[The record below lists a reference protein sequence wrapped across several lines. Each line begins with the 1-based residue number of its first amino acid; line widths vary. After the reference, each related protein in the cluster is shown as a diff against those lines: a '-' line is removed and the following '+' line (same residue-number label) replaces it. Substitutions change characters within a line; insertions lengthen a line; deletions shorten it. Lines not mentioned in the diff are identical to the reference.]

1 MQPGE
6 TARGKD
12 EKMERLKG
20 RVAVVTGGGNG
31 IGRETA
37 LRFLREGAKVVVADV
52 NPENGA
58 RTLELAASEGAA
70 GGSVRFARTDVTA
83 EADVK
88 AAVECACDEFGRLD
102 CVFNNAGIG
111 GAFGPVT
118 DTEVK
123 EWDFSMEVLVRGVF
137 LGLKHGARV
146 LKRQGEGGVLL
157 STASIAGL
165 GGGAGS
171 HCYSAAKAAVAN
183 LTRSVA
189 LEMAPHRV
197 RVNAI
202 APGMIMTELFHR
214 GRSERGEQFAVG
226 RQPWPDPGRPADV
239 AAAAAFLASPDAVFI
254 TGQVIVVDGGVLAKG
269 PDLFGSGEENRMLKA
284 AGVDRGTTGEPLTV
298 RDLAGPG

>member
-1 MQPGE
+1 MG
-6 TARGKD
+6 
-12 EKMERLKG
+12 RLEG
-20 RVAVVTGGGNG
+20 QVAVVTGGGNG
-31 IGRETA
+31 IGRETV
-37 LRFLREGAKVVVADV
+37 LRFLREGSRVVVADL
-52 NPENGA
+52 NPENGTA
-58 RTLELAASEGAA
+58 TLELAAAEGH
-70 GGSVRFARTDVTA
+70 GEDVRFVRADVTA
-83 EADVK
+83 ENDVR
-88 AAVECACDEFGRLD
+88 AAIECAADEFGRLD

-118 DTEVK
+118 ETQVE

-137 LGLKHGARV
+137 LGLKHGARL

-157 STASIAGL
+157 STASVAGL

-214 GRSERGEQFAVG
+214 GRSERGEEFALG
-226 RQPWPDPGRPADV
+226 RQPWPDPGRPADI
-239 AAAAAFLASPDAVFI
+239 AAAAAFLASADAVFI
-254 TGQVIVVDGGVLAKG
+254 TGQILVVDGGVLAKG
-269 PDLFGSGEENRMLKA
+269 PDIFGSGEDSRMLRA
-284 AGVDRGTTGEPLTV
+284 AGVDRGTTGEPLTM
-298 RDLAGPG
+298 RDLAGPDS

>member
-1 MQPGE
+1 MG
-6 TARGKD
+6 
-12 EKMERLKG
+12 RLDG
-20 RVAVVTGGGNG
+20 RVAVITGGGNG
-31 IGRETA
+31 IGRETV
-37 LRFLREGAKVVVADV
+37 LRFLREGARVVVADL
-52 NPENGA
+52 NPESGA
-58 RTLELAASEGAA
+58 GTIALAEDEGR
-70 GGSVRFARTDVTA
+70 GGDVRFVRTDVTA
-83 EADVK
+83 EADVRV
-88 AAVECACDEFGRLD
+88 AIECARDEFGRLD

-118 DTEVK
+118 DTEVA

-137 LGLKHGARV
+137 LGLKHGARA

-189 LEMAPHRV
+189 LEMAAHRV

-202 APGMIMTELFHR
+202 APGMIMTDLFHR
-214 GRSERGEQFAVG
+214 GRSERGEAFALG
-226 RQPWPDPGRPADV
+226 RQPWPDPGRPADI
-239 AAAAAFLASPDAVFI
+239 AATAAFLASGDAVFI

-269 PDLFGSGEENRMLKA
+269 PDIFGSGEDSRMLRA
-284 AGVDRGTTGEPLTV
+284 AGVDRGTTGEALTV
-298 RDLAGPG
+298 RDLPVHGS

>member
-1 MQPGE
+1 MAGDGM
-6 TARGKD
+6 TG
-12 EKMERLKG
+12 RLEG
-20 RVAVVTGGGNG
+20 QVAVVTGGGNG
-31 IGRETA
+31 IGRETV
-37 LRFLREGAKVVVADV
+37 LRFLREGARVVAADL
-52 NPENGA
+52 NPETGA
-58 RTLELAASEGAA
+58 RTLALAAEQGR
-70 GGSVRFARTDVTA
+70 GGDARFVRADVTE
-83 EADVK
+83 EADVR
-88 AAVECACDEFGRLD
+88 AAVECARDEFGRLD
-102 CVFNNAGIG
+102 CVFNNAGVG

-118 DTEVK
+118 DTEVE

-157 STASIAGL
+157 STASVAGL

-202 APGMIMTELFHR
+202 APGMIMTDLFHR
-214 GRSERGEQFAVG
+214 GRAERGEQFALD
-226 RQPWPDPGRPADV
+226 RQPWPDPGRPADI

-254 TGQVIVVDGGVLAKG
+254 TGQIIVVDGGVLAKG
-269 PDLFGSGEENRMLKA
+269 PDIFGSGEDSRMLRA
-284 AGVDRGTTGEPLTV
+284 AGVDRGTTGAPLTV
-298 RDLAGPG
+298 RDLADPGS

>member
-1 MQPGE
+1 MG
-6 TARGKD
+6 
-12 EKMERLKG
+12 RLKD

-31 IGRETA
+31 IGRETV
-37 LRFLREGAKVVVADV
+37 LRFLREGAKVVAADV
-52 NPENGA
+52 NPESGA
-58 RTLELAASEGAA
+58 RTLALAASEGAA
-70 GGSVRFARTDVTA
+70 GSVRFARTDVTE
-83 EADVK
+83 EAGVK
-88 AAVECACDEFGRLD
+88 AAIECACDEFGRID

-118 DTEVK
+118 DTEVE

-137 LGLKHGARV
+137 LGLKHGARA

-202 APGMIMTELFHR
+202 APGMIMTDLFHR
-214 GRSERGEQFAVG
+214 GRSERGERFATD

-254 TGQVIVVDGGVLAKG
+254 TGQILVVDGGVLARG
-269 PDLFGSGEENRMLKA
+269 PDLFGSGDGNRMLKA

-298 RDLAGPG
+298 RDVAGAG

>member
-1 MQPGE
+1 M
-6 TARGKD
+6 ARGKD
-12 EKMERLKG
+12 GKKMGRLKD

-31 IGRETA
+31 IGRETV

-52 NPENGA
+52 NPESGA
-58 RTLELAASEGAA
+58 RTLALAASEGA
-70 GGSVRFARTDVTA
+70 GGHVRFARTDVTE
-83 EADVK
+83 EADVR
-88 AAVECACDEFGRLD
+88 AAIECACDEFGRLD

-118 DTEVK
+118 DTEAG

-137 LGLKHGARV
+137 LGLKHGARM

-202 APGMIMTELFHR
+202 APGMIMTGLFHR
-214 GRSERGEQFAVG
+214 GRSERGERFAID

-254 TGQVIVVDGGVLAKG
+254 TGQVLVVDGGVLAKG
-269 PDLFGSGEENRMLKA
+269 PDLFGSGAENRMLKA

-298 RDLAGPG
+298 RDTAGAG

>member
-1 MQPGE
+1 MG
-6 TARGKD
+6 
-12 EKMERLKG
+12 RLVG
-20 RVAVVTGGGNG
+20 QVAVVTGGGNG
-31 IGRETA
+31 IGRETV
-37 LRFLREGAKVVVADV
+37 LRFLREGARVVVADL
-52 NPENGA
+52 NPDNGA
-58 RTLELAASEGAA
+58 RTLELAGGEGH
-70 GGSVRFARTDVTA
+70 GRDVRFIRTDVTEETDV
-83 EADVK
+83 EAAIELARD
-88 AAVECACDEFGRLD
+88 AFGRLD

-118 DTEVK
+118 DTEIE

-157 STASIAGL
+157 STASVAGL

-214 GRSERGEQFAVG
+214 GRSDRGEEFALG
-226 RQPWPDPGRPADV
+226 RQPWPDPGRPADI
-239 AAAAAFLASPDAVFI
+239 AATAAFLASSDAVFI
-254 TGQVIVVDGGVLAKG
+254 TGQVLVVDGGILAKG
-269 PDLFGSGEENRMLKA
+269 PDIFGSGADSRMLRA

-298 RDLAGPG
+298 RDLAVPGS

>member
-1 MQPGE
+1 MAGE
-6 TARGKD
+6 GMTG
-12 EKMERLKG
+12 RLEG
-20 RVAVVTGGGNG
+20 QVAVVTGGGNG
-31 IGRETA
+31 IGRETV
-37 LRFLREGAKVVVADV
+37 LRFLREGARVVAADL
-52 NPENGA
+52 NPETGA
-58 RTLELAASEGAA
+58 RTLALAAEEGR
-70 GGSVRFARTDVTA
+70 GGDARFVRADVTE
-83 EADVK
+83 EADVR
-88 AAVECACDEFGRLD
+88 AAVECARDEFGRLD

-118 DTEVK
+118 DTEVG

-146 LKRQGEGGVLL
+146 LKRQGEGGALL
-157 STASIAGL
+157 STASVAGL
-165 GGGAGS
+165 GGGAGP

-202 APGMIMTELFHR
+202 APGMIMTDLFHR
-214 GRSERGEQFAVG
+214 GRAERGEEFALG

-254 TGQVIVVDGGVLAKG
+254 TGQVIVVDGGALAKG
-269 PDLFGSGEENRMLKA
+269 PDIFGSGEDNRMLRA
-284 AGVDRGTTGEPLTV
+284 AGVDRGTTGAPLTM
-298 RDLAGPG
+298 RDVAGSGA

>member
-1 MQPGE
+1 M
-6 TARGKD
+6 D
-12 EKMERLKG
+12 ERMRRLDG
-20 RVAVVTGGGNG
+20 QVAVITGGGNG
-31 IGRETA
+31 IGRETV
-37 LRFLREGAKVVVADV
+37 LRFLREGARVVVADL
-52 NPENGA
+52 NPETGA
-58 RTLELAASEGAA
+58 RTVELAGAEGR
-70 GGSVRFARTDVTA
+70 GGEVRFVRTDVTR
-83 EADVK
+83 EADV
-88 AAVECACDEFGRLD
+88 ARAIECAREEFGRLD

-118 DTEVK
+118 DTEVG

-157 STASIAGL
+157 STASVAGL

-171 HCYSAAKAAVAN
+171 HSYSAAKAAVAN

-214 GRSERGEQFAVG
+214 GRAERGEKFALG
-226 RQPWPDPGRPADV
+226 RQPWPDPGRPADI
-239 AAAAAFLASPDAVFI
+239 AATAAFLASPDAVFI
-254 TGQVIVVDGGVLAKG
+254 TGQVLVVDGGILAKG
-269 PDLFGSGEENRMLKA
+269 PDIFGNGEDNRMLRA
-284 AGVDRGTTGEPLTV
+284 AGVDRGTTGEPLSV
-298 RDLAGPG
+298 RDVAVPGT

>member
-1 MQPGE
+1 M
-6 TARGKD
+6 
-12 EKMERLKG
+12 MERLKG
-20 RVAVVTGGGNG
+20 QAAVITGGGNG
-31 IGRETA
+31 IGRETV
-37 LRFLREGAKVVVADV
+37 LRFLREGAKVVVADL

-58 RTLELAASEGAA
+58 RTLELAGDEGH
-70 GGSVRFARTDVTA
+70 GDDVRFVRTDVTA
-83 EADVK
+83 EAEVR
-88 AAVECACDEFGRLD
+88 AAIECACDEFGRLD

-118 DTEVK
+118 DTEVE

-146 LKRQGEGGVLL
+146 LKRQGEGGALL
-157 STASIAGL
+157 STASVAGL

-171 HCYSAAKAAVAN
+171 HCYSAAKAAVVN

-214 GRSERGEQFAVG
+214 GRSERGEQFAIG
-226 RQPWPDPGRPADV
+226 RQPWPDPGRPADI
-239 AAAAAFLASPDAVFI
+239 AATAAFLASSDAVFI
-254 TGQVIVVDGGVLAKG
+254 TGQVLVVDGGILAKG
-269 PDLFGSGEENRMLKA
+269 PDIFGSGEENRMLRA

-298 RDLAGPG
+298 RDVAGSGT

>member
-1 MQPGE
+1 M
-6 TARGKD
+6 ARGKD
-12 EKMERLKG
+12 GKKMGRLKD

-31 IGRETA
+31 IGRETV

-52 NPENGA
+52 NPESGA
-58 RTLELAASEGAA
+58 RTLALAASEGA
-70 GGSVRFARTDVTA
+70 GGHVRFAQTDVTE
-83 EADVK
+83 EADVR
-88 AAVECACDEFGRLD
+88 AAIECACDEFGRLD

-118 DTEVK
+118 DTEVG

-137 LGLKHGARV
+137 LGLKHGARM

-202 APGMIMTELFHR
+202 APGMIMTGLFHR
-214 GRSERGEQFAVG
+214 GRSERGEQFAID

-254 TGQVIVVDGGVLAKG
+254 TGQVLVVDGGVLAKG
-269 PDLFGSGEENRMLKA
+269 PDLFGSGAENRMLKA

-298 RDLAGPG
+298 RDTAGAG

>member
-1 MQPGE
+1 M
-6 TARGKD
+6 GKL
-12 EKMERLKG
+12 EG
-20 RVAVVTGGGNG
+20 QAAVITGGGNG
-31 IGRETA
+31 IGRETV
-37 LRFLREGAKVVVADV
+37 LRFLREGARVVVADL

-58 RTLELAASEGAA
+58 RTLELAAGEGHRDE
-70 GGSVRFARTDVTA
+70 VRFVRTDVTA
-83 EADVK
+83 EAEVR
-88 AAVECACDEFGRLD
+88 AAIECARDEFGRLD

-118 DTEVK
+118 ETQVE

-146 LKRQGEGGVLL
+146 LKRQGQGGALL
-157 STASIAGL
+157 STASVAGL

-214 GRSERGEQFAVG
+214 GRSDRGEQFALG
-226 RQPWPDPGRPADV
+226 RQPWPDPGRPADI

-254 TGQVIVVDGGVLAKG
+254 TGQVLVVDGGILAKG
-269 PDLFGSGEENRMLKA
+269 PDIFGSGEENRMLRA

-298 RDLAGPG
+298 RDVSGPGT

>member
-1 MQPGE
+1 MGILEGQ
-6 TARGKD
+6 A
-12 EKMERLKG
+12 
-20 RVAVVTGGGNG
+20 AVITGGGNG
-31 IGRETA
+31 IGRETV
-37 LRFLREGAKVVVADV
+37 LRFLREGARVVVADL

-58 RTLELAASEGAA
+58 RTLELAAGEGH
-70 GGSVRFARTDVTA
+70 GDEVRFVRTDVTA
-83 EADVK
+83 EAEVR
-88 AAVECACDEFGRLD
+88 AAIECARDEFGRLD

-118 DTEVK
+118 ETQVE

-146 LKRQGEGGVLL
+146 LKRQGQGGALL
-157 STASIAGL
+157 STASVAGL

-214 GRSERGEQFAVG
+214 GRSDRGEQFALG
-226 RQPWPDPGRPADV
+226 RQPWPDPGRPADI

-254 TGQVIVVDGGVLAKG
+254 TGQVLVVDGGILAKG
-269 PDLFGSGEENRMLKA
+269 PDIFGSGEENRMLRA

-298 RDLAGPG
+298 RDVSGPGT

>member
-1 MQPGE
+1 MG
-6 TARGKD
+6 
-12 EKMERLKG
+12 RLEG
-20 RVAVVTGGGNG
+20 QVAVITGGGNG
-31 IGRETA
+31 IGRETV
-37 LRFLREGAKVVVADV
+37 LRFLRERARVVVADL

-58 RTLELAASEGAA
+58 RTLELAAREGR
-70 GGSVRFARTDVTA
+70 GDDGRFVRTDVTA
-83 EADVK
+83 ENDVR
-88 AAVECACDEFGRLD
+88 AAIECAVDEFGRLD

-118 DTEVK
+118 ETRVE

-137 LGLKHGARV
+137 LGLKHGAQV

-157 STASIAGL
+157 STASVAGL

-214 GRSERGEQFAVG
+214 GRSERGEEFALG
-226 RQPWPDPGRPADV
+226 RQPWPDAGRPADV
-239 AAAAAFLASPDAVFI
+239 AAAAAFLASSDAVFI
-254 TGQVIVVDGGVLAKG
+254 TGQVLVVDGGVLAKG
-269 PDLFGSGEENRMLKA
+269 PDIFGSGDDSRMLRA

-298 RDLAGPG
+298 RDVAGSGS

>member
-1 MQPGE
+1 MG
-6 TARGKD
+6 
-12 EKMERLKG
+12 RLDG
-20 RVAVVTGGGNG
+20 QVAVVTGGGNG
-31 IGRETA
+31 IGRETV
-37 LRFLREGAKVVVADV
+37 LRFLRDGARVVVADL
-52 NPENGA
+52 NQDSGA
-58 RTLELAASEGAA
+58 RTVALAAGEGYE
-70 GGSVRFARTDVTA
+70 GKVRFVRTDVTE
-83 EADVK
+83 EADVR
-88 AAVECACDEFGRLD
+88 AAIECAGDEFGRLD

-118 DTEVK
+118 DTEVE

-137 LGLKHGARV
+137 LGLKHGARA
-146 LKRQGEGGVLL
+146 LKGQGEGGVLL

-214 GRSERGEQFAVG
+214 GRSERGEQFALG
-226 RQPWPDPGRPADV
+226 RQPWPDPGRPSDI
-239 AAAAAFLASPDAVFI
+239 AATAAFLASPDAVFI
-254 TGQVIVVDGGVLAKG
+254 TGQVIVVDGGILAKG
-269 PDLFGSGEENRMLKA
+269 PDIFGSGEDSRMLRA

-298 RDLAGPG
+298 RDVALPGT

>member
-1 MQPGE
+1 MD
-6 TARGKD
+6 GK
-12 EKMERLKG
+12 KG
-20 RVAVVTGGGNG
+20 ILDGQAAVITGGGNG
-31 IGRETA
+31 IGRETV
-37 LRFLREGAKVVVADV
+37 LRFLRDGARVVVADL
-52 NPENGA
+52 NPESGA
-58 RTLELAASEGAA
+58 RTLALAAAEGL
-70 GGSVRFARTDVTA
+70 GNDVRFARTDVTE

-88 AAVECACDEFGRLD
+88 AAIECACDEFGRLD

-118 DTEVK
+118 DTEVE

-157 STASIAGL
+157 STASVAGL

-214 GRSERGEQFAVG
+214 GRSERAEQFAIG
-226 RQPWPDPGRPADV
+226 RQPWPDPGRPADI
-239 AAAAAFLASPDAVFI
+239 AATAAFLASPDAVFI
-254 TGQVIVVDGGVLAKG
+254 TGQVLVVDGGVLAKG
-269 PDLFGSGEENRMLKA
+269 PDIFGGEDNRMLRA
-284 AGVDRGTTGEPLTV
+284 AGVDRGTTGDPLTV
-298 RDLAGPG
+298 RDVSGTGSSSS

>member
-1 MQPGE
+1 MMG
-6 TARGKD
+6 
-12 EKMERLKG
+12 RLDG
-20 RVAVVTGGGNG
+20 RAAVITGGGNG
-31 IGRETA
+31 IGRETV
-37 LRFLREGAKVVVADV
+37 LRFLREGARVVVADL
-52 NPENGA
+52 NPESGA
-58 RTLELAASEGAA
+58 RTLALAAEQGSGSE
-70 GGSVRFARTDVTA
+70 VRFVRADVT
-83 EADVK
+83 EETDVK
-88 AAVECACDEFGRLD
+88 AAIECARDEFGRLD
-102 CVFNNAGIG
+102 CVFNNAGVG

-118 DTEVK
+118 DTEVE
-123 EWDFSMEVLVRGVF
+123 EWDFSMAVLVRGVF

-146 LKRQGEGGVLL
+146 LRRQGEGGVLL
-157 STASIAGL
+157 STASVAGL

-214 GRSERGEQFAVG
+214 GRTERGEEFALG

-269 PDLFGSGEENRMLKA
+269 PDIFGSGEDNRMLRA
-284 AGVDRGTTGEPLTV
+284 AGVDRGTTGEPLSV
-298 RDLAGPG
+298 RDVAGPGS

>member
-1 MQPGE
+1 MMG
-6 TARGKD
+6 
-12 EKMERLKG
+12 RLKG
-20 RVAVVTGGGNG
+20 QAAVITGGGNG
-31 IGRETA
+31 IGRETV
-37 LRFLREGAKVVVADV
+37 LRFLREGAKVVVADL

-58 RTLELAASEGAA
+58 RTLELAADEGH
-70 GGSVRFARTDVTA
+70 GGDVRFVRTDVTA
-83 EADVK
+83 EAEVR
-88 AAVECACDEFGRLD
+88 AAIECACDEFGRLD

-118 DTEVK
+118 DTEVE

-146 LKRQGEGGVLL
+146 LKRQGEGGALL
-157 STASIAGL
+157 STASVAGL

-214 GRSERGEQFAVG
+214 GRSERGEQFAIG
-226 RQPWPDPGRPADV
+226 RQPWPDPGRPADI
-239 AAAAAFLASPDAVFI
+239 AATAAFLASPDAVFI
-254 TGQVIVVDGGVLAKG
+254 TGQVLVVDGGILAKG
-269 PDLFGSGEENRMLKA
+269 PDIFGSGEENRMLRA

-298 RDLAGPG
+298 RDVAGSGT

>member
-1 MQPGE
+1 MG
-6 TARGKD
+6 
-12 EKMERLKG
+12 RLEG
-20 RVAVVTGGGNG
+20 QVAVVTGGGNG
-31 IGRETA
+31 IGRETV
-37 LRFLREGAKVVVADV
+37 LRFLREGARVVVADL
-52 NPENGA
+52 NPENGTA
-58 RTLELAASEGAA
+58 TLALAAVEGH
-70 GGSVRFARTDVTA
+70 GDNVRFVRADVTA
-83 EADVK
+83 ENDVR
-88 AAVECACDEFGRLD
+88 AAIECAADEFGRLD

-118 DTEVK
+118 ETQVE

-137 LGLKHGARV
+137 LGFKHGARL

-157 STASIAGL
+157 STASVAGL

-214 GRSERGEQFAVG
+214 GRSERGEEFALG
-226 RQPWPDPGRPADV
+226 RQPWPDPGRPADI
-239 AAAAAFLASPDAVFI
+239 AAAAAFLASSDAVFI
-254 TGQVIVVDGGVLAKG
+254 TGQVLVVDGGVLAKG
-269 PDLFGSGEENRMLKA
+269 PDIFGSGEDSRMLRA
-284 AGVDRGTTGEPLTV
+284 AGVDRGTTGEPLTM
-298 RDLAGPG
+298 RDVVPSGS

>member
-1 MQPGE
+1 MG
-6 TARGKD
+6 
-12 EKMERLKG
+12 RLKD

-31 IGRETA
+31 IGRETV
-37 LRFLREGAKVVVADV
+37 LRFLREGAKVVAADV
-52 NPENGA
+52 NPESGA
-58 RTLELAASEGAA
+58 RTLALAASEGT
-70 GGSVRFARTDVTA
+70 GGSVRFARTDVTE
-83 EADVK
+83 EASVR
-88 AAVECACDEFGRLD
+88 AAIECACDEFGRLD

-118 DTEVK
+118 DTEVE

-214 GRSERGEQFAVG
+214 GRSGRGERFAID

-254 TGQVIVVDGGVLAKG
+254 TGQVLVVDGGVLARG
-269 PDLFGSGEENRMLKA
+269 PDLFGSGAENRMLKA

-298 RDLAGPG
+298 RDVAVAD

>member
-1 MQPGE
+1 
-6 TARGKD
+6 
-12 EKMERLKG
+12 MERLKG

-31 IGRETA
+31 IGREA
-37 LRFLREGAKVVVADV
+37 VLRFLREGAKVVAADV

-58 RTLELAASEGAA
+58 RTLELAASEGA
-70 GGSVRFARTDVTA
+70 GGRVRFARTDVTE
-83 EADVK
+83 EADVR
-88 AAVECACDEFGRLD
+88 AAIECACDEFGRLD

-146 LKRQGEGGVLL
+146 LKHQGEGGVLL

-202 APGMIMTELFHR
+202 APGMIMTDLFHR

-254 TGQVIVVDGGVLAKG
+254 TGQVVVVDGGVLAKG

-284 AGVDRGTTGEPLTV
+284 AGVDRGTTGEALTV
-298 RDLAGPG
+298 RDVVGG

>member
-1 MQPGE
+1 MDG
-6 TARGKD
+6 R
-12 EKMERLKG
+12 KG
-20 RVAVVTGGGNG
+20 RLDGQAAVITGGGNG
-31 IGRETA
+31 IGRETV
-37 LRFLREGAKVVVADV
+37 LRFLREGARVVVADL
-52 NPENGA
+52 NPESGA
-58 RTLELAASEGAA
+58 RTLALAAAEGL
-70 GGSVRFARTDVTA
+70 GNDVRFARTDVTE
-83 EADVK
+83 EAAVK
-88 AAVECACDEFGRLD
+88 AAIECACDEFGRLD

-118 DTEVK
+118 DTEVE

-157 STASIAGL
+157 STASVAGL

-214 GRSERGEQFAVG
+214 GRSDRGEQFALG
-226 RQPWPDPGRPADV
+226 RQPWPDPGRPADI
-239 AAAAAFLASPDAVFI
+239 AGTAAFLASPDAVFI
-254 TGQVIVVDGGVLAKG
+254 TGQVLVVDGGVLAKG
-269 PDLFGSGEENRMLKA
+269 PDIFGGEDNRMLRA

-298 RDLAGPG
+298 RDVAGAGPASSAS

>member
-1 MQPGE
+1 MDG
-6 TARGKD
+6 RMG
-12 EKMERLKG
+12 RLDG
-20 RVAVVTGGGNG
+20 QVAVVTGGGNG
-31 IGRETA
+31 IGRETV
-37 LRFLREGAKVVVADV
+37 LRFLRDGARVVVADL
-52 NPENGA
+52 NPDSGA
-58 RTLELAASEGAA
+58 HTVETAA
-70 GGSVRFARTDVTA
+70 GEGHGGEVRFIRTDVTA
-83 EADVK
+83 EADVE
-88 AAVECACDEFGRLD
+88 AALGCALDAFGRVD

-118 DTEVK
+118 DTEVE

-157 STASIAGL
+157 STASVAGL

-171 HCYSAAKAAVAN
+171 HCYSAAKAAVVN

-214 GRSERGEQFAVG
+214 GRSERGETFALG
-226 RQPWPDPGRPADV
+226 RQPWPDPGRPADI
-239 AAAAAFLASPDAVFI
+239 AATAAFLASSDAVFI
-254 TGQVIVVDGGVLAKG
+254 TGQIIVVDGGVLAKG
-269 PDLFGSGEENRMLKA
+269 PDIFGSGEDNRMLRA

-298 RDLAGPG
+298 RDVAGSGS